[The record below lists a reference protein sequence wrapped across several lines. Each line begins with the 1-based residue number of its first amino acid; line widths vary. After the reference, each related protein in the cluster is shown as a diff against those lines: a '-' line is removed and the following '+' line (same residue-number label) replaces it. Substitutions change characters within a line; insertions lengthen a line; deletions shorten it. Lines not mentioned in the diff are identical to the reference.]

1 MKKATILCLSMF
13 VIGNIATS
21 CKSSKPATVA
31 PEPVAVAPAPVET
44 PAPTPVATPAPEVI
58 DVAGINARVNEMLN
72 KNAITFEIDK
82 DVLSKE
88 SQAKLDSAIPAVS
101 QFSSVFSNVAVT
113 INGYCDES
121 GSPELNNELSKRR
134 AESVKAYLASK
145 GLKVDNFQ
153 TVGLGFSNPVA
164 PNTTPENR
172 AKNRRAVFSVSLT
185 EEVIREAK
193 TKGLL

>member
-1 MKKATILCLSMF
+1 MKKATILCLNVF
-13 VIGNIATS
+13 LIGNIATS

-31 PEPVAVAPAPVET
+31 PEPVVVAPAPVET
-44 PAPTPVATPAPEVI
+44 LAPATPAPEVI

-82 DVLSKE
+82 DVLSQE
-88 SQAKLDSAIPAVS
+88 SQAKIDATIPVVS
-101 QFSSVFSNVAVT
+101 QFPNVQVT

-121 GSPELNNELSKRR
+121 GSVELNNELSRRR
-134 AESVKAYLASK
+134 AESVKKYLVSK
-145 GLKVDNFQ
+145 GLKAENFQ

-185 EEVIREAK
+185 EEVIREVK
-193 TKGLL
+193 TKGFL

>member
-44 PAPTPVATPAPEVI
+44 PAPAPVATPAPEVI

-82 DVLSKE
+82 DVLSQE
-88 SQAKLDSAIPAVS
+88 SQAKIDSAIPVVS
-101 QFSSVFSNVAVT
+101 QFPNVQVT

-121 GSPELNNELSKRR
+121 GSVELNNELSRRR
-134 AESVKAYLASK
+134 AESVKKYLVSK
-145 GLKVDNFQ
+145 GLKAESFQ